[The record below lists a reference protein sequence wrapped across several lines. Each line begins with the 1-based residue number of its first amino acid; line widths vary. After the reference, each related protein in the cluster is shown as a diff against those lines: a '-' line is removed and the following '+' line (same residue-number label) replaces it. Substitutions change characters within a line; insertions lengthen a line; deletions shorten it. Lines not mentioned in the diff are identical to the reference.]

1 MSAGRSLSRSTRGIT
16 ATASEITA
24 AVAGADISA
33 TEIAFINGVT
43 AGTALADKAVVLNAS
58 KGITTITSATITTLT
73 STTVASA
80 ALTGTTTL
88 TMTSANASALAVG
101 SAGATNP
108 AFVVDS
114 STGSQAAG
122 LKITGAATGGTV
134 AVACIDSGAAAN
146 LTINAK
152 GIGTIGIGS
161 VSTGIVTVTPA
172 LAASSTIT
180 GTSASASALAVG
192 RLGATTPAFVV
203 DASAGTQVA
212 GLSVAGAATGG
223 TVAIAAIDSGAAANL
238 TINAKGAGTI
248 GIGSV
253 STGAVTITP
262 ALTPAGGIASPVAL
276 TKVAKATGY
285 HTCEQPAFAST
296 VGTDTSN
303 TNTEAYIG
311 AVTIPGNVSSTG
323 ASVLNGSAVAGNVK
337 YYLFNS
343 DGTAALAATASTA
356 QSGTDAYQRIAWV
369 GGPIA
374 LVGPATY
381 YIAWTGDT
389 TGATQKINQINF
401 GEGPAWK
408 ETALTYGTLAT
419 ITPVTTFT
427 ADRAPYATLY

>member
-16 ATASEITA
+16 ATASEINA

-73 STTVASA
+73 STTVNSA

-88 TMTSANASALAVG
+88 TMTSANSSALAVG
-101 SAGATNP
+101 LAGATNP

-122 LKITGAATGGTV
+122 LKIT
-134 AVACIDSGAAAN
+134 
-146 LTINAK
+146 
-152 GIGTIGIGS
+152 
-161 VSTGIVTVTPA
+161 
-172 LAASSTIT
+172 
-180 GTSASASALAVG
+180 
-192 RLGATTPAFVV
+192 
-203 DASAGTQVA
+203 
-212 GLSVAGAATGG
+212 GAATGG

>member
-1 MSAGRSLSRSTRGIT
+1 MLELIVLAVVAFGCFFVRGRRRHRRFDCDWSSDVCSSDLFHQRRNRRHGAGRQGRSAERVKGDHDDYVGDDHD
-16 ATASEITA
+16 ANQHDGQLGRSYRHDY
-24 AVAGADISA
+24 AD
-33 TEIAFINGVT
+33 
-43 AGTALADKAVVLNAS
+43 D
-58 KGITTITSATITTLT
+58 
-73 STTVASA
+73 
-80 ALTGTTTL
+80 
-88 TMTSANASALAVG
+88 
-101 SAGATNP
+101 
-108 AFVVDS
+108 D
-114 STGSQAAG
+114 
-122 LKITGAATGGTV
+122 
-134 AVACIDSGAAAN
+134 
-146 LTINAK
+146 
-152 GIGTIGIGS
+152 
-161 VSTGIVTVTPA
+161 
-172 LAASSTIT
+172 
-180 GTSASASALAVG
+180 
-192 RLGATTPAFVV
+192 
-203 DASAGTQVA
+203 
-212 GLSVAGAATGG
+212 
-223 TVAIAAIDSGAAANL
+223 
-238 TINAKGAGTI
+238 KGAGTI

-389 TGATQKINQINF
+389 TGETQKINQINF

-427 ADRAPYATLY
+427 ADRAPFATLY